1 MSTCRKMPS
10 GAKAEYK
17 ITFARSLFGEFDFS
31 FRSQR
36 LLCSLQEKPNSL
48 ENRPP
53 QRNIFCF
60 MHSKIAAHSG
70 SELKVP

>member
-1 MSTCRKMPS
+1 MSACRKMPS
-10 GAKAEYK
+10 GPK
-17 ITFARSLFGEFDFS
+17 IGHENTFARSLFGEFDFS

-36 LLCSLQEKPNSL
+36 LLCSLQEKPNFL

-60 MHSKIAAHSG
+60 MHSY
-70 SELKVP
+70 